1 MTASKRKEENIL
13 MSYNEWEILH
23 RYRVKAHIL
32 RKLHSFFYLAVLFM
46 IICVPPMLMILHY
59 IMRGY

>member
-13 MSYNEWEILH
+13 MSYNEWKILH
-23 RYRVKAHIL
+23 KRRIKAYIL
-32 RKLHSFFYLAVLFM
+32 RKTYSFFYLVGLFM

>member
-1 MTASKRKEENIL
+1 MNSQQKNKVMTYAQ
-13 MSYNEWEILH
+13 WEILH
-23 RYRVKAHIL
+23 KRRIKAYIL
-32 RKLHSFFYLAVLFM
+32 RKTYSFFYLVELFM

>member
-1 MTASKRKEENIL
+1 MNSQQKNKVMTYAQ
-13 MSYNEWEILH
+13 WEILH
-23 RYRVKAHIL
+23 KRRIKAYIL
-32 RKLHSFFYLAVLFM
+32 RKTCSFFYLVGLFM

>member
-1 MTASKRKEENIL
+1 MNSQQKNKVMTYAQ
-13 MSYNEWEILH
+13 WEILH
-23 RYRVKAHIL
+23 KRRIKAHIL
-32 RKLHSFFYLAVLFM
+32 RKTYSFFYLVGLFM

>member
-1 MTASKRKEENIL
+1 MNSQQKNKVMTYAQ
-13 MSYNEWEILH
+13 WEILH
-23 RYRVKAHIL
+23 KRRIKAYIL
-32 RKLHSFFYLAVLFM
+32 RKTYSFFYLAGLFM